1 MCTQQLCDDTNMYA
15 LKILL
20 ISLFFSTSLLSCKP
34 ATEPAAPA
42 ETEPAKAES
51 AAAEPEVALTIE
63 SVTPTPDV
71 LIRDAAVY
79 TLDPA
84 QPWAEAVGIFEG
96 RIIFV
101 GTLADAEA
109 LAGPETLIISQPG
122 GLVLPGFQDAHLHP
136 YTSGIDQFDC
146 NMDLQPYAPE
156 TYVAKAKECY
166 ETMTE
171 LEWIKG
177 GGWNL
182 TAFGANPIPNKALL
196 DAVIPDKPAIF
207 YSSDGHTA
215 WVNSVALKM
224 AGITSETADP
234 VNGRIDR
241 DPASGEPVGSLQ
253 ESAMRLVGDLVPPPP
268 EKQRNDAMRY
278 ALDYLHS
285 LGITGMQEASVSVD
299 PEDPLHGLEMYRA
312 FADRD
317 ELKMRTALNLR
328 WDSSKGLEQ
337 IHDILAA
344 REKYNGRGLR
354 VSTVK
359 MFLDGVVEPSTA
371 ALLQDYADQPGFK
384 GALQIPPETLNEAV
398 RQLDAEDFQVQIH
411 VIGDAAVRAALDAFE
426 YTRYRNGG
434 GSGRHHLAHAEFID
448 PEDLARFAAL
458 DVTGTFSAI
467 WAGGEDAF
475 LSELTL
481 PRVGPERYRWT
492 YPMQSLIA
500 AGGRVAFGSDWNVS
514 SPDPLQAIEAAV
526 TRGSV
531 FDPTIPVFMP
541 QERISLEDAI
551 KAATLNS
558 AYVNHFDGITG
569 SIVLNKF
576 ADLVILDRNLFEI
589 EPAEI
594 SDAKVMKTLYNGAV
608 IFQAAEGN

>member
-1 MCTQQLCDDTNMYA
+1 
-15 LKILL
+15 
-20 ISLFFSTSLLSCKP
+20 
-34 ATEPAAPA
+34 
-42 ETEPAKAES
+42 
-51 AAAEPEVALTIE
+51 
-63 SVTPTPDV
+63 
-71 LIRDAAVY
+71 
-79 TLDPA
+79 
-84 QPWAEAVGIFEG
+84 VGIYKG
-96 RIIFV
+96 RVIFV
-101 GTLADAEA
+101 GSLAEAEA
-109 LAGPETLIISQPG
+109 LAGPETQVISQPG

-215 WVNSVALKM
+215 WVNSVALQR

-285 LGITGMQEASVSVD
+285 LGITGMQEASLSVD
-299 PEDPLHGLEMYRA
+299 PEDPLHALELYRA

-384 GALQIPPETLNEAV
+384 GSLQIPSETLNEAV

-448 PEDLARFAAL
+448 PDDLARFGAL

-492 YPMQSLIA
+492 YPMQSLIK

-531 FDPTIPVFMP
+531 FDPSIPVFMP

-569 SIVLNKF
+569 SIELNKF

-594 SDAKVMKTLYNGAV
+594 SDVKVLKTLYEGAV
-608 IFQAAEGN
+608 VFQAAEGN